1 MDVFWIIFLFLLG
14 ACIGSFLNVVIHRVP
29 RGESISFPGSHCPKC
44 GKSIAWY
51 DNIPIVSWLVLRGRC
66 RQCGVGISPRYLVIE
81 LITALLVSGLYVCYW
96 VLELRPATG
105 TFEQNWPIM
114 ISHGLLLC
122 ALLACSVVD
131 IEIWEVLPEACWV
144 AALVGAFVATVHPVT
159 GGQVPVLAPV
169 GPTLAA
175 MAAAAG
181 VGVVL
186 ASVLQ
191 RFGWIQPSFLDA
203 ENPARM
209 REDEP
214 IAAPEEADNAD
225 PAVRRKRRR
234 KRESK
239 PADEQREESKAV
251 AFTSESGVN
260 PRLEMFRELA
270 FLAPALLLAGGT
282 WALLH
287 WMPGT
292 REAWSEWYDGP
303 SWMAPHAGGLA
314 ASLAGFLIGGGWI
327 WGIRIVGTLA
337 FGKEAMGLGDVH
349 ILAAVGAV
357 TGWVVPTIAFFVA
370 PFFGLLWAL
379 YLLVGRNQRELPYG
393 PWLAAAS
400 VVVMVFLNPI
410 SDWISAYT
418 ALL

>member
-1 MDVFWIIFLFLLG
+1 
-14 ACIGSFLNVVIHRVP
+14 
-29 RGESISFPGSHCPKC
+29 
-44 GKSIAWY
+44 
-51 DNIPIVSWLVLRGRC
+51 
-66 RQCGVGISPRYLVIE
+66 
-81 LITALLVSGLYVCYW
+81 
-96 VLELRPATG
+96 
-105 TFEQNWPIM
+105 
-114 ISHGLLLC
+114 
-122 ALLACSVVD
+122 
-131 IEIWEVLPEACWV
+131 
-144 AALVGAFVATVHPVT
+144 
-159 GGQVPVLAPV
+159 
-169 GPTLAA
+169 
-175 MAAAAG
+175 
-181 VGVVL
+181 
-186 ASVLQ
+186 
-191 RFGWIQPSFLDA
+191 
-203 ENPARM
+203 
-209 REDEP
+209 
-214 IAAPEEADNAD
+214 
-225 PAVRRKRRR
+225 
-234 KRESK
+234 
-239 PADEQREESKAV
+239 V